1 MYHFLHYGFYHMLYD
16 IEELLKL
23 TGYLESSAK
32 KSPQTDTFLQRLSSS
47 TMYEKKNRYWH

>member
-1 MYHFLHYGFYHMLYD
+1 MLYD
-16 IEELLKL
+16 IEELFKL